1 MPEGDSVHK
10 LAVELRRRLLGAI
23 LEDVRLRRLQAG
35 SLRGA
40 RITGVS
46 ARGKHLFL
54 DTDTGLSLR
63 SHLGMYGSWHGYRP
77 GEPWRKPE
85 RQADI
90 LLVTDRGLFV
100 CFNAREAE
108 ILSRGGFRYRDARQ
122 RLGPDL
128 VADQP
133 EGERIAAR
141 ARELLAP
148 DALLAD
154 VLLDQRVAC
163 GIGNVYKSEVL
174 FLEGQPPS
182 RRLGETTDQ
191 DLEGLY
197 RRAADLLGQNLGG
210 GPRVTRR
217 VADGRSTLWVYRRR
231 GLPCLRCGAQIEGAD
246 LGRIPRSTYW
256 CPRCQPAESS
266 GVPP

>member
-1 MPEGDSVHK
+1 MPEGDTVHK
-10 LAVELRRRLLGAI
+10 LAAALRHRLLGAT

-40 RITGVS
+40 RVTDVR

-54 DTDTGLSLR
+54 DTDAGLSLR

-90 LLVTDRGLFV
+90 LLVTERGVFV

-108 ILSRGGFRYRDARQ
+108 ILSSRGFRYRDAHQ

-128 VADQP
+128 I
-133 EGERIAAR
+133 GEARKLDGLPTR
-141 ARELLAP
+141 ARRLLAP
-148 DALLAD
+148 DSLLVD

-174 FLEGQPPS
+174 FLEGQSPC
-182 RRLGETTDQ
+182 RRLREITDP

-197 RRAADLLGQNLGG
+197 RQASDLLGDNLGG

-217 VADGRSTLWVYRRR
+217 VSDGRSDLWVYRRR
-231 GLPCLRCGAQIEGAD
+231 GLPCLRCGAAVAGAD
-246 LGRIPRSTYW
+246 LGRIARSTYW
-256 CPRCQPAESS
+256 CPVCQGTKKA
-266 GVPP
+266 